1 MQGDEH
7 VWWFTS
13 TPPLK
18 RNRLHHES
26 VTSLPK
32 MTSGIYFYILEFIF
46 GWGVQLGGGS
56 RLSFLGS
63 LRQEM
68 IVFIEKKEK
77 VESQFLNATI
87 S

>member
-1 MQGDEH
+1 
-7 VWWFTS
+7 
-13 TPPLK
+13 
-18 RNRLHHES
+18 
-26 VTSLPK
+26 

-46 GWGVQLGGGS
+46 GWAVQLGGGG

-68 IVFIEKKEK
+68 IVLIEKKEK
-77 VESQFLNATI
+77 VESQFLNATV